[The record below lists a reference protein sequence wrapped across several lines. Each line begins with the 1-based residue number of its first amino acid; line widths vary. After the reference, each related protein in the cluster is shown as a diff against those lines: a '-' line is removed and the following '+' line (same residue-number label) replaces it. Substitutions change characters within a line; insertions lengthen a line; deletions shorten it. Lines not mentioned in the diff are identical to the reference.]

1 MAGMDA
7 TTIPNMVAEPGFQ
20 QEVETRFQNLLEQT
34 EAAFKNLETILN
46 IATDN
51 KIQTLNENLQEK

>member
-1 MAGMDA
+1 MVGTD
-7 TTIPNMVAEPGFQ
+7 TSVPNMVAEPTVQ
-20 QEVETRFQNLLEQT
+20 QEVEARFQNLKEQT

-51 KIQTLNENLQEK
+51 KIQTLNESLQEK